1 MGSENLKPTKIIDL
15 IRDLASGF
23 VVLEQFVT
31 LDGETA
37 AFESD
42 KTLRSMLHTFL
53 ENFKIKDALIDTM
66 FSPVMD
72 LEKKKVEG
80 EQIKDTKVEFKFKEK
95 EIEELEDKKNE

>member
-1 MGSENLKPTKIIDL
+1 MASENLKPTEIIDL

-23 VVLEQFVT
+23 VVLEQYVT

-53 ENFKIKDALIDTM
+53 ENFKIKDALNY
-66 FSPVMD
+66 
-72 LEKKKVEG
+72 
-80 EQIKDTKVEFKFKEK
+80 
-95 EIEELEDKKNE
+95 EIGRASCRERV